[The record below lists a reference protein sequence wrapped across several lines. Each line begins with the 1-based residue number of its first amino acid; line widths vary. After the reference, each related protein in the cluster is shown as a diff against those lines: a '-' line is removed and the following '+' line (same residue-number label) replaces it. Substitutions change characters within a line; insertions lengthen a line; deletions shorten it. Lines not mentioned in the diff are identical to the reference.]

1 MSKEISGLKLLMLE
15 FINETGISDYH
26 TNPKGFLESFFNWV
40 TESKSLSENYYNK
53 YGAYNNNFSKKIY
66 LDLMIKLAEINTL
79 SEEEIVNSL
88 DKLLLI
94 DNVRLT
100 KSR

>member
-26 TNPKGFLESFFNWV
+26 TNPKGFIDSFINWV
-40 TESKSLSENYYNK
+40 TESKSPSENYYNK
-53 YGAYNNNFSKKIY
+53 SGAYNNFSKKIY